1 MLSVLIGTE
10 LGEQHRQALARYLET
25 GQRSPIG
32 REREMTIRRRDGSK
46 VVISLSFSVA
56 ENMGRLYCTGLIR
69 DLSDFKAL
77 QQKILDAERLAAL
90 GRTVAEIS
98 HEIKNPLITIGG
110 LARQLQAQQMDKKT
124 KFKLQVIATEVE
136 RLENLLIELRDLYR
150 PRKLDL
156 SQFDMMDLLREVKDL
171 LAGDLERKKIQL
183 TFSPAFGG
191 TRVQADRIR
200 IKQVLLNVLKNGVE
214 AMEDGGNLSLQI
226 ISGPATVEVIVKD
239 SGPGVAPELQE
250 RIFDPFFT
258 TKRQGTGLGLSIS
271 KRIVEEHEGGL
282 LHLKSE
288 KGLGTEVRISLPRLT
303 E

>member
-1 MLSVLIGTE
+1 
-10 LGEQHRQALARYLET
+10 
-25 GQRSPIG
+25 
-32 REREMTIRRRDGSK
+32 MTIRRRDGSRAI
-46 VVISLSFSVA
+46 ISLSFSVA
-56 ENMGRLYCTGLIR
+56 ENRGRIYCTGVIR

-77 QQKILDAERLAAL
+77 QQKIIDAERLAAL
-90 GRTVAEIS
+90 GQTVAEIS

-110 LARQLQAQQMDKKT
+110 LARQLQ
-124 KFKLQVIATEVE
+124 KLPGDEKARAKLRVIATEVE
-136 RLENLLIELRDLYR
+136 RLENLLVELRDLYR
-150 PRKLDL
+150 PRQLDL
-156 SQFDMMDLLREVKDL
+156 SRFDMTDLLREVKDL
-171 LAGDLERKKIQL
+171 LSGDLERKKIQL

-191 TRVQADRIR
+191 TTVRADRAR

-214 AMEDGGNLSLQI
+214 AMDGGGNLSMQI

-239 SGPGVAPELQE
+239 SGPGMAPELQE

-282 LHLKSE
+282 LYLKSE
-288 KGLGTEVRISLPRLT
+288 KGLGTEVRISLPRHF